1 MNRRTRYFMTGA
13 AALMVMGLG
22 AGLVAYYNGGFPA
35 LSASPTGGPAEL
47 SFVPADASVVAFA
60 NVRDVMNSEFR
71 QRMKSAM
78 PHETDAH
85 HDDFQQKTGIN
96 IETDIDYV
104 VAWMGPEG
112 NEASGLVLV
121 RGTGTLDHARLETLA
136 TDHGGQVSEYRGKKI
151 VVGTRMNG
159 IHDRDDDDPDADDEE
174 QTETTP
180 EPRRVHQGAMAFL
193 DQGLVAVGEESA
205 IKRAIDAH
213 SDGRSISG
221 SDEMMKLVGD
231 IETDSNVWAVGRL
244 DALQKRQHLPE
255 QVKNQ
260 LSSVKWFAASGR
272 VNGGVSATLR
282 AEARDEQ
289 AAENLR
295 DVVRGF
301 LALARL
307 QAGSD
312 QKYAGLVE
320 SFQLSGSGTTV
331 AVSFAVPVEI
341 LDLIAP
347 RHPRGEAPQ
356 LPHAP
361 EPPQPPSPPQHP

>member
-1 MNRRTRYFMTGA
+1 MNKRTRYFMTGA

-22 AGLVAYYNGGFPA
+22 VGLVAYYNGGFPA

-71 QRMKSAM
+71 QRLKSAM
-78 PHETDAH
+78 PNQTEA

-121 RGTGTLDHARLETLA
+121 RGTGTLDHGRLEALA
-136 TDHGGQVSEYRGKKI
+136 TEHGGQVSEYRGKRI
-151 VVGTRMNG
+151 VVGAIG
-159 IHDRDDDDPDADDEE
+159 DGHDRDNDNDRDDEQDAEE
-174 QTETTP
+174 QTEVAP
-180 EPRRVHQGAMAFL
+180 KHHARRVHQGALAFL

-213 SDGRSISG
+213 ADARSISG

-231 IETDSNVWAVGRL
+231 IENGSNVWAVGRL
-244 DALQKRQHLPE
+244 DALRERQRLPE
-255 QVKNQ
+255 PVKNQ
-260 LSSVKWFAASGR
+260 LASVKWFAASGR
-272 VNGGVSATLR
+272 VNGGVTLNLR
-282 AEARDEQ
+282 AETRDDQ

-301 LALARL
+301 LALVRL

-312 QKYAGLVE
+312 PKYAGLVE
-320 SFQLSGSGTTV
+320 SLQLSGSGTTV
-331 AVSFAVPVEI
+331 DVSFAVPIEI

-347 RHPRGEAPQ
+347 RHPRGEQPE
-356 LPHAP
+356 LP
-361 EPPQPPSPPQHP
+361 ESPK

>member
-22 AGLVAYYNGGFPA
+22 AGLVAFYNGGFPA

-71 QRMKSAM
+71 QRLKTAM
-78 PHETDAH
+78 PHQTEA

-112 NEASGLVLV
+112 TEASGLVLV
-121 RGTGTLDHARLETLA
+121 RGTGTLDHARLEALA
-136 TDHGGQVSEYRGKKI
+136 TEHGGRVSEYRGKRI
-151 VVGTRMNG
+151 VVGTMPSG
-159 IHDRDDDDPDADDEE
+159 IHDRDDDDQADQDDQE
-174 QTETTP
+174 QTEVTP
-180 EPRRVHQGAMAFL
+180 NHEARRVHQGALAFL

-231 IETDSNVWAVGRL
+231 IENGSNVWAVGRL
-244 DALQKRQHLPE
+244 DALRQRQRLPE
-255 QVKNQ
+255 QVNNQ

-272 VNGGVSATLR
+272 VNGGVTATLR

-307 QAGSD
+307 QANND
-312 QKYAGLVE
+312 QKYAGLLE

-331 AVSFAVPVEI
+331 AVSFAVPIEI

-347 RHPRGEAPQ
+347 RNPRGEAPE
-356 LPHAP
+356 LP
-361 EPPQPPSPPQHP
+361 EPPQRP

>member
-22 AGLVAYYNGGFPA
+22 AGLVAFYNGGFPA

-78 PHETDAH
+78 PHQTEAH
-85 HDDFQQKTGIN
+85 DEFQQKTGIN

-112 NEASGLVLV
+112 TEASGLVLV
-121 RGTGTLDHARLETLA
+121 RGTGTLDHARLEALA
-136 TDHGGQVSEYRGKKI
+136 TEHGGQVSEYRGKRI
-151 VVGTRMNG
+151 VVGTVVNG
-159 IHDRDDDDPDADDEE
+159 IHDGDDDDEPGDEE
-174 QTETTP
+174 QTEVAP
-180 EPRRVHQGAMAFL
+180 KHHASGVRKGALAFL

-231 IETDSNVWAVGRL
+231 IEMGSNVWAVGRL
-244 DALQKRQHLPE
+244 DALRQRQRLPE
-255 QVKNQ
+255 QVNNQ

-272 VNGGVSATLR
+272 VNGGVTGTLR
-282 AEARDEQ
+282 AEARDDQ

-307 QAGSD
+307 QAGTD
-312 QKYAGLVE
+312 PKYAGLLE
-320 SFQLSGSGTTV
+320 SLQLSGSGTTV
-331 AVSFAVPVEI
+331 AVSFAVPIEI

-347 RHPRGEAPQ
+347 RHPRGEEPQMPEAPRN
-356 LPHAP
+356 P
-361 EPPQPPSPPQHP
+361 

>member
-78 PHETDAH
+78 PHQTEA

-121 RGTGTLDHARLETLA
+121 RGTGTLDHARLEALA
-136 TDHGGQVSEYRGKKI
+136 TEHGGQVSEYRGKRI
-151 VVGTRMNG
+151 VVGT
-159 IHDRDDDDPDADDEE
+159 IHDRDDDDNDADDEE
-174 QTETTP
+174 EMNATP
-180 EPRRVHQGAMAFL
+180 ERHARRVHQGAMAFL

-213 SDGRSISG
+213 SEGRSISG

-272 VNGGVSATLR
+272 VNGGVTATLR

-312 QKYAGLVE
+312 QKYSGLVE

-347 RHPRGEAPQ
+347 RDPRGEAPQ
-356 LPHAP
+356 LPDAP
-361 EPPQPPSPPQHP
+361 QRP

>member
-1 MNRRTRYFMTGA
+1 
-13 AALMVMGLG
+13 MVMGLG

-47 SFVPADASVVAFA
+47 SYVPADASVVAFA

-71 QRMKSAM
+71 QRFKNAM

-85 HDDFQQKTGIN
+85 DEFQQKTGIN

-104 VAWMGPEG
+104 VAWMGPDATET
-112 NEASGLVLV
+112 SGMVLV
-121 RGTGTLDHARLETLA
+121 RGNFDRGRLEMLA
-136 TDHGGQVSEYRGKKI
+136 TEHGGQVTEYGGKRM
-151 VVGTRMNG
+151 VVGSLEEDDDEDKDEAE
-159 IHDRDDDDPDADDEE
+159 DRDPDDAEDKDKPGARA
-174 QTETTP
+174 P
-180 EPRRVHQGAMAFL
+180 HHVRRVHRGTMAFL
-193 DQGLVAVGEESA
+193 EDGLIAVGEESA

-213 SDGRSISG
+213 AKTNSISA
-221 SDEMMKLVGD
+221 SDEMMKLVDD
-231 IETDSNVWAVGRL
+231 IENGSNVWAVGRL
-244 DALQKRQHLPE
+244 DALRQRQRLPE
-255 QVKNQ
+255 AVNNQ

-272 VNGGVSATLR
+272 VNGGVTGLFR

-301 LALARL
+301 LGLARL

-312 QKYAGLVE
+312 PKYTGLID
-320 SFQLSGSGTTV
+320 SLQLSGSGTTV
-331 AVSFAVPVEI
+331 AVSFAIPAEI

-347 RHPRGEAPQ
+347 RHGRGEAPE
-356 LPHAP
+356 PPA
-361 EPPQPPSPPQHP
+361 PPQPPTPPQNP

>member
-1 MNRRTRYFMTGA
+1 MNRRTRFFMTGA

-60 NVRDVMNSEFR
+60 NVRDVMSSEFR
-71 QRMKSAM
+71 QRLKGNL
-78 PHETDAH
+78 PHESDAH
-85 HDDFQQKTGIN
+85 NDFQQKTGIN

-104 VAWMGPEG
+104 VAWMGPDG
-112 NEASGLVLV
+112 TEASGLVLV
-121 RGTGTLDHARLETLA
+121 RGTGALDHARLEALA
-136 TDHGGQVSEYRGKKI
+136 IEHGGQVSEYRGKRMI
-151 VVGTRMNG
+151 VGDMSRF
-159 IHDRDDDDPDADDEE
+159 HDDDDDDDDEE
-174 QTETTP
+174 KGEEVAPQGHE
-180 EPRRVHQGAMAFL
+180 RRTHHGALAFL
-193 DQGLVAVGEESA
+193 DQGLVAVGEASA
-205 IKRAIDAH
+205 IKRAIDAQA
-213 SDGRSISG
+213 DTKNISG

-231 IETDSNVWAVGRL
+231 IENGSNVWAVGRL
-244 DALQKRQHLPE
+244 DALRQRQNLPE
-255 QVKNQ
+255 PVKNQ

-272 VNGGVSATLR
+272 VNGGVTGTLR

-307 QAGSD
+307 QAGTD
-312 QKYAGLVE
+312 PKYTGIIDSL
-320 SFQLSGSGTTV
+320 QLTGSGTTI
-331 AVSFAVPVEI
+331 AVSFALPAEI

-347 RHPRGEAPQ
+347 RHGRGEAPE
-356 LPHAP
+356 PPA
-361 EPPQPPSPPQHP
+361 PPQPPTPPQPDRE

>member
-13 AALMVMGLG
+13 AALMVMGLS

-35 LSASPTGGPAEL
+35 LSASPTGGPPEL

-71 QRMKSAM
+71 QRLKSAM
-78 PHETDAH
+78 PHQSEA

-112 NEASGLVLV
+112 NQASGLVLV
-121 RGTGTLDHARLETLA
+121 RGTGTLDHARLEALA
-136 TDHGGQVSEYRGKKI
+136 TEHGGQVSEYRGKRI
-151 VVGTRMNG
+151 VVGTVVRG
-159 IHDRDDDDPDADDEE
+159 VHDDDSDDSDDEKDVSE
-174 QTETTP
+174 QAEDAP
-180 EPRRVHQGAMAFL
+180 KHRVRGDRQGALAFL

-213 SDGRSISG
+213 ADARSISG
-221 SDEMMKLVGD
+221 SDEMMQLVGD
-231 IETDSNVWAVGRL
+231 IENGSNVWAVGRL
-244 DALQKRQHLPE
+244 DALHQRQQLPE
-255 QVKNQ
+255 PVKNQ

-272 VNGGVSATLR
+272 VNGGVTGNLR

-289 AAENLR
+289 SAENLR

-307 QAGSD
+307 QAGTD
-312 QKYAGLVE
+312 PKYAGLLE
-320 SFQLSGSGTTV
+320 SLQLSGSGTTV
-331 AVSFAVPVEI
+331 AVSFAVPIEI

-347 RHPRGEAPQ
+347 RHPRGEQPE
-356 LPHAP
+356 LP
-361 EPPQPPSPPQHP
+361 EPPR

>member
-22 AGLVAYYNGGFPA
+22 AGLVAFYNGGFPA

-71 QRMKSAM
+71 QRLKAAM
-78 PHETDAH
+78 PHETEAH
-85 HDDFQQKTGIN
+85 NDFQQKTGIN

-112 NEASGLVLV
+112 TEASGLVLV
-121 RGTGTLDHARLETLA
+121 RGTGNLDHARLEALA
-136 TDHGGQVSEYRGKKI
+136 TEHGGQVSEYRGKRI
-151 VVGTRMNG
+151 VVGTMPNG
-159 IHDRDDDDPDADDEE
+159 IHDRDDDDQADQDDEE
-174 QTETTP
+174 QTEVTP
-180 EPRRVHQGAMAFL
+180 NHEARRVHQGALAFL

-231 IETDSNVWAVGRL
+231 IENGSNVWAVGRL
-244 DALQKRQHLPE
+244 DALRQRQHIPE
-255 QVKNQ
+255 PVKNQ

-272 VNGGVSATLR
+272 VNGGVTATLR

-307 QAGSD
+307 QANND
-312 QKYAGLVE
+312 QKYAGLLE

-331 AVSFAVPVEI
+331 AVSFAVPIEI

-347 RHPRGEAPQ
+347 RHPRGEAPE
-356 LPHAP
+356 LP
-361 EPPQPPSPPQHP
+361 EPPQRP

>member
-22 AGLVAYYNGGFPA
+22 AGLVAFYNGGFPA

-71 QRMKSAM
+71 QRLKTAM
-78 PHETDAH
+78 PHQTEA

-112 NEASGLVLV
+112 TEASGLVLV
-121 RGTGTLDHARLETLA
+121 RGTGTLDHARLEALA
-136 TDHGGQVSEYRGKKI
+136 TEHGGQVSEYRGKRI
-151 VVGTRMNG
+151 VVGTMPNG
-159 IHDRDDDDPDADDEE
+159 IHDRQDDDQADQDDEE
-174 QTETTP
+174 QTEVTP
-180 EPRRVHQGAMAFL
+180 NPEARRVHQGALAFL

-231 IETDSNVWAVGRL
+231 IENGSNVWAVGRL
-244 DALQKRQHLPE
+244 DALRQRQRLPE
-255 QVKNQ
+255 QVNNQ

-272 VNGGVSATLR
+272 VNGGVTATLR

-307 QAGSD
+307 QANND
-312 QKYAGLVE
+312 QKYAGLLE

-331 AVSFAVPVEI
+331 AVSFAVPIEI

-347 RHPRGEAPQ
+347 RNPRGEAPE
-356 LPHAP
+356 PP
-361 EPPQPPSPPQHP
+361 EPPQRP

>member
-1 MNRRTRYFMTGA
+1 
-13 AALMVMGLG
+13 
-22 AGLVAYYNGGFPA
+22 
-35 LSASPTGGPAEL
+35 
-47 SFVPADASVVAFA
+47 
-60 NVRDVMNSEFR
+60 MNSEFR
-71 QRMKSAM
+71 QRLKAAM
-78 PHETDAH
+78 PHETEAH
-85 HDDFQQKTGIN
+85 NDFQQKTGIN

-112 NEASGLVLV
+112 TEASGLVLV
-121 RGTGTLDHARLETLA
+121 RGTGNLDHARLEALA
-136 TDHGGQVSEYRGKKI
+136 TEHGGQVSEYRGKRI
-151 VVGTRMNG
+151 VVGTMPNG
-159 IHDRDDDDPDADDEE
+159 IHDRDDDDQADQDDEE
-174 QTETTP
+174 QTEVTP
-180 EPRRVHQGAMAFL
+180 NHEARRVHQGALAFL

-231 IETDSNVWAVGRL
+231 IENGSNVWAVGRL
-244 DALQKRQHLPE
+244 DALRQRQHIPE
-255 QVKNQ
+255 PVKNQ

-272 VNGGVSATLR
+272 VNGGVTATLR

-307 QAGSD
+307 QANSD
-312 QKYAGLVE
+312 QKYAGLLE

-331 AVSFAVPVEI
+331 AVSFAVPIEI

-347 RHPRGEAPQ
+347 RHPRGEAPE
-356 LPHAP
+356 LPA
-361 EPPQPPSPPQHP
+361 PPQRP

>member
-1 MNRRTRYFMTGA
+1 MTGA

-71 QRMKSAM
+71 QRLKAAM
-78 PHETDAH
+78 PHETEAH
-85 HDDFQQKTGIN
+85 NDFQQKTGIN
-96 IETDIDYV
+96 IETDIDYI

-112 NEASGLVLV
+112 TEASGLVLV
-121 RGTGTLDHARLETLA
+121 RGTGTLDHGRLEALA
-136 TDHGGQVSEYRGKKI
+136 VEHGGRVSEYRGKRM
-151 VVGTRMNG
+151 VVGDMSR
-159 IHDRDDDDPDADDEE
+159 IHDEDDPDDDEE
-174 QTETTP
+174 AGAKPDVEQPHRIGPQLHE
-180 EPRRVHQGAMAFL
+180 RRVRDGALAFL

-231 IETDSNVWAVGRL
+231 IENGSNVWAVGRL
-244 DALQKRQHLPE
+244 DALRQRQHIPE
-255 QVKNQ
+255 PVKNQ

-272 VNGGVSATLR
+272 VNGGVTATLR

-307 QAGSD
+307 QANSD
-312 QKYAGLVE
+312 QKYAGLLE

-331 AVSFAVPVEI
+331 AVSFAVPIEI

-347 RHPRGEAPQ
+347 RHPRGEAPE
-356 LPHAP
+356 LP
-361 EPPQPPSPPQHP
+361 EPPQRP